1 MDVDP
6 GDRYKKK
13 YRGVVQWYK
22 METKDLISNIS
33 FQLKNEDRN
42 LVSFNGQAI
51 TFRLSVKEVQ
61 FFYMTKTLID

>member
-6 GDRYKKK
+6 GDRYIEK

-22 METKDLISNIS
+22 METKDLISKIS
-33 FQLKNEDRN
+33 FQLKNEDGN

-51 TFRLSVKEVQ
+51 TFRLSIKEVQ
-61 FFYMTKTLID
+61 FFYMTKTLKD